1 MLRDVEGVGTHRVDG
16 PVHPPPVDV
25 HDDDRSS
32 VPADATHGRTDA
44 EAPGAGVVAGAAEPG
59 DAEHRGDRYE
69 QLTVR
74 GLCEEQPAVTRVLEA
89 PPHDRAPTQAQDD
102 VRAQGPDES
111 LAQGDPGAFEP
122 SALGDLR
129 VELEPGAGSD
139 LRLEVLEQ
147 SVPSHGRQSRRD
159 LL

>member
-1 MLRDVEGVGTHRVDG
+1 
-16 PVHPPPVDV
+16 
-25 HDDDRSS
+25 
-32 VPADATHGRTDA
+32 
-44 EAPGAGVVAGAAEPG
+44 
-59 DAEHRGDRYE
+59 E

-89 PPHDRAPTQAQDD
+89 PPHDRAPAQAQDD
-102 VRAQGPDES
+102 VGAQGPDES

-139 LRLEVLEQ
+139 LRLEVVEQ

-159 LL
+159 LLLLRIGKHHGWLSNTSKQHLTTSPDIKRR